1 MTDPLRSLSCCQII
15 MMTSLANSQV
25 MLGSPLLHTECR
37 MANAGTDI
45 VVCAVVSCG
54 PNEPQEL
61 MNCPKTHKM

>member
-1 MTDPLRSLSCCQII
+1 